1 MAGQE
6 SAARAV
12 SATTA
17 PVASAPAGHAV
28 PPFETIYN
36 QYFDFVWA
44 MTLRLGV
51 ARAATDD
58 VVQEI
63 FMVVHARLSTLREP
77 ASLRSWIYGIVRRT
91 VSDHHRSQRTRAAF
105 GSTFEAEASLRQP
118 SQQTPLDLTEQS
130 DQVKVLQSL
139 LDELD
144 PAKREVFVLA
154 ELEELSVPEIAEAL
168 EIPLNTAYSRLRL
181 AREAFEQRLARHV
194 ARSKGAV

>member
-1 MAGQE
+1 MAGQD
-6 SAARAV
+6 SAARALL
-12 SATTA
+12 ATKA
-17 PVASAPAGHAV
+17 PLAASPIGHPV
-28 PPFETIYN
+28 PPFETIYH

-51 ARAATDD
+51 SRAATDD

-63 FMVVHARLSTLREP
+63 FMVIHARLGTLREP

-105 GSTFEAEASLRQP
+105 GTTLAAEAELRQP
-118 SQQTPLDLTEQS
+118 TPQTPLDLTEQS

-181 AREAFEQRLARHV
+181 AREAFEQRLARRA
-194 ARSKGAV
+194 ARGGGKV

>member
-1 MAGQE
+1 MAGQD

-12 SATTA
+12 LATKEPA
-17 PVASAPAGHAV
+17 ASPAGPAV
-28 PPFETIYN
+28 PPFETIYQ

-51 ARAATDD
+51 SRAATDD

-63 FMVVHARLSTLREP
+63 FMVIHARLGTLREP

-91 VSDHHRSQRTRAAF
+91 VSDHHRTQRTRAAF
-105 GSTFEAEASLRQP
+105 GATLAAEADLRQSSP
-118 SQQTPLDLTEQS
+118 QTPLDLTEQS
-130 DQVKVLQSL
+130 DQVKLLQSV

-181 AREAFEQRLARHV
+181 AREAFEQKLSRRAARGGGKV
-194 ARSKGAV
+194 

>member
-1 MAGQE
+1 MAGQD
-6 SAARAV
+6 SAARAAQ
-12 SATTA
+12 ATK
-17 PVASAPAGHAV
+17 APAAAPPVGHPV
-28 PPFETIYN
+28 PQFETIYH

-51 ARAATDD
+51 SRAATDD

-63 FMVVHARLSTLREP
+63 FLVVHSRLGTLREP
-77 ASLRSWIYGIVRRT
+77 ESLRSWIYGIVRRT
-91 VSDHHRSQRTRAAF
+91 VSDHHRAQRTRAAF
-105 GSTFEAEASLRQP
+105 GSALAAEADLRQP
-118 SQQTPLDLTEQS
+118 AQQTPLELTEQS

-144 PAKREVFVLA
+144 PAKREVFILA

-181 AREAFEQRLARHV
+181 AREAFEHRLARRA
-194 ARSKGAV
+194 ARSRGDG